1 MKKTTMLSYLDQQL
15 TKVLSDYDIAIDW
28 DTKNHTIE
36 VIFRL
41 FAENNEQAAID
52 DIDGTL
58 STEEIIEFED
68 GVLFYNSE
76 KSQFNNE
83 DFLATIPYE
92 GKKGLRKSVANGF
105 VAYLKD
111 VLDEGQGALLD
122 FLADEQAAVF
132 ELNWSATAFNSAV
145 EQVVQKLDQDEYFPY
160 PSY

>member
-15 TKVLSDYDIAIDW
+15 TKELSDYDIAIDW

-52 DIDGTL
+52 DIDGTS

-145 EQVVQKLDQDEYFPY
+145 EQAVQKLDQDEYLPY

>member
-52 DIDGTL
+52 DIDGTS

-145 EQVVQKLDQDEYFPY
+145 EQAVQKLDQDEYLPY

>member
-15 TKVLSDYDIAIDW
+15 TKELSDYDIAIDW

-145 EQVVQKLDQDEYFPY
+145 EQAVQKLDQDEYLPY

>member
-52 DIDGTL
+52 DIDGTS
-58 STEEIIEFED
+58 STEKIIEFED
-68 GVLFYNSE
+68 GVLFYNSD

-83 DFLATIPYE
+83 DFLATVPYE

-111 VLDEGQGALLD
+111 VLDEGKGALLD
-122 FLADEQAAVF
+122 FLEDEQAAVF
-132 ELNWSATAFNSAV
+132 ELNWSVTAFNSAV
-145 EQVVQKLDQDEYFPY
+145 EQAVQKLDQDEYLPY